1 MALRIEQTPEHPL
14 YLFALTAN
22 ELAQIADVCRVG
34 RRADGALIGYQRA
47 AVKRHIRNIKE
58 YLDRGPALFPNS
70 LILALSGTAVF
81 TPNRRRRIL
90 KNLSKTV
97 VSGTLEIPVPRNGG
111 PKPAWIVDGQQ
122 RAVALWGSPRGDWP
136 VPVNGFVAEDVEI
149 QREQF
154 LRVNSTKPLPRG
166 LVTELLP
173 EVRVPL
179 RTDWTT
185 RRIASA
191 ACDFLNRDERS
202 PFLGLIRRTSLS
214 EAGRRHA
221 VVADTAIIRMIEDS
235 LSSTLGCL
243 FIYRNLATGE
253 VDVDSLRR
261 VLLVFWRAVRDEF
274 PEAWGLPPSRSR
286 LMHSVGIRAMG
297 RLMDRVIASVEVDR
311 RDAHAAVRRELQ
323 RVKGIC
329 RWTAG
334 VWEGLHGLRWNE
346 VQNVPSHIR
355 GLSHVLVRT
364 YLEAQG
370 QA

>member
-1 MALRIEQTPEHPL
+1 
-14 YLFALTAN
+14 
-22 ELAQIADVCRVG
+22 
-34 RRADGALIGYQRA
+34 
-47 AVKRHIRNIKE
+47 
-58 YLDRGPALFPNS
+58 
-70 LILALSGTAVF
+70 
-81 TPNRRRRIL
+81 
-90 KNLSKTV
+90 
-97 VSGTLEIPVPRNGG
+97 
-111 PKPAWIVDGQQ
+111 
-122 RAVALWGSPRGDWP
+122 
-136 VPVNGFVAEDVEI
+136 VNGFIADDVEI

-173 EVRVPL
+173 EVSAPL
-179 RTDWTT
+179 RSDWTT

-191 ACDFLNRDERS
+191 ACDFLNRDEQS
-202 PFLGLIRRTSLS
+202 PFVGLIRRTSLS
-214 EAGRRHA
+214 EVGRRRA

-243 FIYRNLATGE
+243 FTYRNLATGE
-253 VDVDSLRR
+253 VDVDGLRR

-297 RLMDRVIASVEVDR
+297 RLMDRVVASVDMDR
-311 RDAHAAVRRELQ
+311 RDVHVAVRRELQ
-323 RVKGIC
+323 RVRGIC

-334 VWEGLHGLRWNE
+334 VWEGFHGLRWNE

-355 GLSHVLVRT
+355 GLSNVLVRT

-370 QA
+370 RA